1 MCSLWQV
8 RMAPR
13 VSDVRE
19 EQALSRPSPLLCA
32 APGRVSPVPS
42 ARNGSGD
49 AVSTQEPQ
57 GQSKL
62 KQAKSLT
69 QYGTKFALNKW

>member
-1 MCSLWQV
+1 M
-8 RMAPR
+8 
-13 VSDVRE
+13 SDARE

-32 APGRVSPVPS
+32 APGRVSSVPS
-42 ARNGSGD
+42 ARNGSDD

-62 KQAKSLT
+62 KRAKSLA
-69 QYGTKFALNKW
+69 QSGTEFALNKW